1 VADTKVVASGAPART
16 TCAPLTNPLPLT
28 VSATTSAGT
37 DVGAMLVR
45 TGIGFQSVTAPLAV
59 AEELA
64 ALIART
70 VTVLFAGTTAGAVYM
85 PDALIVPV
93 AELPPVTPFTCQ
105 VTAAFD
111 VPDTVALKACV
122 APARTLALVGDTLTV
137 TPDPDGG
144 VLGLEPEELV
154 VVPVQPESRATASRS
169 ESASGECSSANFLRL
184 FILGDR

>member
-28 VSATTSAGT
+28 VSATTPAGT

-45 TGIGFQSVTAPLAV
+45 TGIGFQSVTPPLAV

-70 VTVLFAGTTAGAVYM
+70 VTVLFAGTTEGAVNM

-105 VTAAFD
+105 VTAVSE
-111 VPDTVALKACV
+111 VPDTVALKVCV
-122 APARTLALVGDTLTV
+122 EPARTLALGGDTLTV

-144 VLGLEPEELV
+144 GFELEPEELV
-154 VVPVQPESRATASRS
+154 VVPVQDASKATASRR
-169 ESASGECSSANFLRL
+169 ESGSAECGSANSLRL
-184 FILGDR
+184 FILDGR